1 MAEPQI
7 RFEDGGS
14 YESYMGPWSRQVGEV
29 FLDWLAPPPGL
40 RWLDIGCGTGVFT
53 ELLATRCAPVEIQ
66 AIDPAAAQLAV
77 AQARGLGPAVHFQ
90 QGNAMALPFPD
101 NRFDAATMALVIF
114 FVPEPAKALA
124 EMARALAPG
133 GIVAAYVWDVT
144 GAGLPAEPIHAEMRA
159 MGIRHPRPPSFEI
172 SRAEAL
178 SALWAGAGLEAVEAR
193 PIDAART
200 FADFDTFWSIH
211 LAAPNIRPIVTEM
224 PAADLEQLKRRVRA
238 RLSNPPGPVTLS
250 ARANAIKGRLSL

>member
-29 FLDWLAPPPGL
+29 FLDWLTPRPGL
-40 RWLDIGCGTGVFT
+40 RWIDIGCGTGVFT
-53 ELLATRCAPVEIQ
+53 ERLAARCAPAEIQ

-77 AQARGLGPAVHFQ
+77 ARARGLGPVARFQ
-90 QGNAMALPFPD
+90 QGDAMALPFPD

-114 FVPEPAKALA
+114 FVPDPVKAVA
-124 EMARALAPG
+124 EMARVVAPG
-133 GIVAAYVWDVT
+133 GTIATYVWDVI
-144 GAGLPAEPIHAEMRA
+144 GAGLPAEPVHAEMRA

-178 SALWAGAGLEAVEAR
+178 SALWADAGLEAIEAR
-193 PIDAART
+193 AIDVERT
-200 FADFDTFWSIH
+200 FAGFDEFWSIH
-211 LAAPNIRPIVTEM
+211 MAAPNIRPIVAEM
-224 PAADLEQLKRRVRA
+224 PAADLERLQQRVRA
-238 RLSNPPGPVTLS
+238 RLSNPAGPVTLT
-250 ARANAIKGRLSL
+250 ARANAIKGRLPA